1 MKPANDMRIRRG
13 DIFFADL
20 GDTVGSEQN
29 GIRPVLVVQNDLGNA
44 HSPTLIV
51 APFTTKVKK
60 MTQPTHVEIGE
71 RFGLQGNSIAL
82 LEQIRTIDRS
92 RLLEYIGRAD
102 KTALE
107 EINAALRISLDLD

>member
-1 MKPANDMRIRRG
+1 MKTANDMRIRRG

-29 GIRPVLVVQNDLGNA
+29 GIRPVLVIQNDLGNA
-44 HSPTLIV
+44 HSPTLII
-51 APFTTKVKK
+51 APFTTRAKK

-71 RFGLQGNSIAL
+71 RFGLQGNSVAL
-82 LEQIRTIDRS
+82 LD
-92 RLLEYIGRAD
+92 IGRAD
-102 KTALE
+102 KAALT

>member
-1 MKPANDMRIRRG
+1 MKTVYDTRIRRG
-13 DIFFADL
+13 DIFYADL
-20 GDTVGSEQN
+20 GDTVGAEQN
-29 GIRPVLVVQNDLGNA
+29 GVRPVLVVQNDLGNFY
-44 HSPTLIV
+44 SSTLIV
-51 APFTTKVKK
+51 APLTTHAKK

-71 RFGLQGNSIAL
+71 RFGLRGKSVAL

-102 KTALE
+102 KVALN

>member
-1 MKPANDMRIRRG
+1 MKTTNEMRIRRG
-13 DIFFADL
+13 DIFYADL

-44 HSPTLIV
+44 HSPTLII
-51 APFTTKVKK
+51 APFTTKAKK
-60 MTQPTHVEIGE
+60 MTQPTHVEIGD
-71 RFGLQGNSIAL
+71 RFGLQGNSVAL

-102 KTALE
+102 RATLD
-107 EINAALRISLDLD
+107 EINAALHVSLGLN